1 MTPITVLI
9 ADDIAATREDIKR
22 LLYFEEDIEVVG
34 EAGDGKEAVILAS
47 ELKPD
52 VVLMDVNMPRV
63 DGIEATERI
72 SVNVPQCAIIIIS
85 IQGEQEYL
93 RRAMA
98 AGARDYLVKPFSA
111 QDLAKAI
118 YRVSESQRKR
128 NIFLSPSLSAV
139 STSSIRAKKGTI
151 ISFFCTKGGVGKTT
165 LACNTAVALAQDY
178 KKKVVLVDLDLSSG
192 DVAVMLNLN
201 PKNTIADM
209 VQEQDTLDSPLVE
222 SFLVQH
228 LSGLKVLPAPLSPE
242 HAELVKA
249 EHIQQLLKILKDNYE
264 CVIIDTAPVYTDIN
278 LNVLEASDRI
288 LLPLNQDL
296 TTLKHVK
303 KAQEILAA
311 LNYDSKIRTVLSQ
324 HSSEGLKIK
333 ELQKNLGISLSA
345 IVPEDFKTVRNA
357 INKGVPFVM
366 NQQHTKVAQS
376 IGKLIEALDIAKP
389 REAAANPKPSFIT
402 RMFSL

>member
-34 EAGDGKEAVILAS
+34 EAGDGEEAVILAS

-333 ELQKNLGISLSA
+333 ELQKNTS
-345 IVPEDFKTVRNA
+345 K
-357 INKGVPFVM
+357 
-366 NQQHTKVAQS
+366 
-376 IGKLIEALDIAKP
+376 KP
-389 REAAANPKPSFIT
+389 RDFFVCYSAGGF
-402 RMFSL
+402 

>member
-34 EAGDGKEAVILAS
+34 EAGDGEEAVILAS

-85 IQGEQEYL
+85 IQGEQVYL

>member
-1 MTPITVLI
+1 MAPITVLI

-34 EAGDGKEAVILAS
+34 EAGDGEEAVMLAS

-93 RRAMA
+93 RKAMA
-98 AGARDYLVKPFSA
+98 AGARDYLVKPFSSKE
-111 QDLAKAI
+111 LANAI

-139 STSSIRAKKGTI
+139 STLTLPVKKGRI

-165 LACNTAVALAQDY
+165 LACNMAVALAQDY
-178 KKKVVLVDLDLSSG
+178 KKKVVLVDLDLTSG
-192 DVAVMLNLN
+192 DVAVMLNLS

-209 VQEQDTLDSPLVE
+209 VQEQENLDTQLVE
-222 SFLVQH
+222 SFLIQH

-242 HAELVKA
+242 QAELVKA
-249 EHIQQLLKILKDNYE
+249 EHIEQLLKILKDNYE
-264 CVIIDTAPVYTDIN
+264 YIIIDTAPVYTDIN
-278 LNVLEASDRI
+278 LSVLEASDRI
-288 LLPLNQDL
+288 LLTLNQDL

-303 KAQEILAA
+303 KAQEILKA
-311 LNYDSKIRTVLSQ
+311 LNYDAKIRTVLSQ
-324 HSSEGLKIK
+324 QSSEGLKIK
-333 ELQKNLGISLSA
+333 EIEKNLGISLTS
-345 IVPEDFKTVRNA
+345 IVPEDFKTVKSA

-366 NQQHTKVAQS
+366 SQQHTKVALS
-376 IGKLIEALDIAKP
+376 IGNLIEALDITKAE
-389 REAAANPKPSFIT
+389 EASEERKRSFIT

>member
-34 EAGDGKEAVILAS
+34 EAGDGEEAVILAS

-178 KKKVVLVDLDLSSG
+178 KKKVVLVDLDLIFR

>member
-34 EAGDGKEAVILAS
+34 EAGDGEEAVILAS

-128 NIFLSPSLSAV
+128 NIFLSLSLSAV

-201 PKNTIADM
+201 PKNTLADM

-264 CVIIDTAPVYTDIN
+264 YVIIDTAPVYTDIN

>member
-34 EAGDGKEAVILAS
+34 EAGDGEEAVILAS

-72 SVNVPQCAIIIIS
+72 SVYVPQCAIIIIS

>member
-34 EAGDGKEAVILAS
+34 EAGDGEEAVILAS

-72 SVNVPQCAIIIIS
+72 SGNVPQCAIIIIS

-209 VQEQDTLDSPLVE
+209 VQEQDPLDSPVVE
-222 SFLVQH
+222 SVLVQH

-303 KAQEILAA
+303 TAQEILAA

-389 REAAANPKPSFIT
+389 RDAAANPKPSFIP
-402 RMFSL
+402 RMISL

>member
-34 EAGDGKEAVILAS
+34 EAGDGEEAVILAS

-402 RMFSL
+402 RMFS

>member
-34 EAGDGKEAVILAS
+34 EAGDGEEAVILAS

-128 NIFLSPSLSAV
+128 NIFLSLPCLRYQLQA
-139 STSSIRAKKGTI
+139 
-151 ISFFCTKGGVGKTT
+151 
-165 LACNTAVALAQDY
+165 
-178 KKKVVLVDLDLSSG
+178 
-192 DVAVMLNLN
+192 
-201 PKNTIADM
+201 
-209 VQEQDTLDSPLVE
+209 
-222 SFLVQH
+222 
-228 LSGLKVLPAPLSPE
+228 SGLK
-242 HAELVKA
+242 
-249 EHIQQLLKILKDNYE
+249 
-264 CVIIDTAPVYTDIN
+264 
-278 LNVLEASDRI
+278 
-288 LLPLNQDL
+288 
-296 TTLKHVK
+296 
-303 KAQEILAA
+303 KAQ
-311 LNYDSKIRTVLSQ
+311 S
-324 HSSEGLKIK
+324 
-333 ELQKNLGISLSA
+333 
-345 IVPEDFKTVRNA
+345 
-357 INKGVPFVM
+357 
-366 NQQHTKVAQS
+366 
-376 IGKLIEALDIAKP
+376 
-389 REAAANPKPSFIT
+389 
-402 RMFSL
+402 

>member
-34 EAGDGKEAVILAS
+34 EAGDGEEAVILAS

-178 KKKVVLVDLDLSSG
+178 KKKVVLVDW
-192 DVAVMLNLN
+192 
-201 PKNTIADM
+201 
-209 VQEQDTLDSPLVE
+209 TL
-222 SFLVQH
+222 
-228 LSGLKVLPAPLSPE
+228 
-242 HAELVKA
+242 
-249 EHIQQLLKILKDNYE
+249 
-264 CVIIDTAPVYTDIN
+264 
-278 LNVLEASDRI
+278 
-288 LLPLNQDL
+288 
-296 TTLKHVK
+296 
-303 KAQEILAA
+303 
-311 LNYDSKIRTVLSQ
+311 
-324 HSSEGLKIK
+324 
-333 ELQKNLGISLSA
+333 
-345 IVPEDFKTVRNA
+345 VP
-357 INKGVPFVM
+357 GM
-366 NQQHTKVAQS
+366 
-376 IGKLIEALDIAKP
+376 
-389 REAAANPKPSFIT
+389 
-402 RMFSL
+402 

>member
-34 EAGDGKEAVILAS
+34 EAGDGEEAVILAS

-72 SVNVPQCAIIIIS
+72 SGNVPQCAIIIIS

-201 PKNTIADM
+201 PTNTIADM

-303 KAQEILAA
+303 TAQEILAA

-376 IGKLIEALDIAKP
+376 IGKLIEA
-389 REAAANPKPSFIT
+389 
-402 RMFSL
+402 

>member
-34 EAGDGKEAVILAS
+34 EAGDGEEAVILAS

-311 LNYDSKIRTVLSQ
+311 LNYDSKIRTVLNQ

>member
-34 EAGDGKEAVILAS
+34 EAGDGEEAVILAS

-201 PKNTIADM
+201 PKNTLADM

>member
-34 EAGDGKEAVILAS
+34 EAGDGEEAVILAS

-264 CVIIDTAPVYTDIN
+264 YVIIDTAPVYTDIN

>member
-1 MTPITVLI
+1 
-9 ADDIAATREDIKR
+9 
-22 LLYFEEDIEVVG
+22 
-34 EAGDGKEAVILAS
+34 
-47 ELKPD
+47 
-52 VVLMDVNMPRV
+52 
-63 DGIEATERI
+63 
-72 SVNVPQCAIIIIS
+72 
-85 IQGEQEYL
+85 
-93 RRAMA
+93 
-98 AGARDYLVKPFSA
+98 
-111 QDLAKAI
+111 
-118 YRVSESQRKR
+118 
-128 NIFLSPSLSAV
+128 
-139 STSSIRAKKGTI
+139 
-151 ISFFCTKGGVGKTT
+151 VGKTT

>member
-34 EAGDGKEAVILAS
+34 EAGDGEEAVILAS

-201 PKNTIADM
+201 PKNTLADM

-264 CVIIDTAPVYTDIN
+264 YVIIDTAPVYTDIN

>member
-34 EAGDGKEAVILAS
+34 EAGDGEEAVILAS

-98 AGARDYLVKPFSA
+98 AGARDYLAKPFSA

>member
-34 EAGDGKEAVILAS
+34 EAGDGEEAVILAS

-311 LNYDSKIRTVLSQ
+311 LNYDSKIRTILSQ

>member
-34 EAGDGKEAVILAS
+34 EAGDGEEAVILAS

>member
-34 EAGDGKEAVILAS
+34 EAGDGEEAVILAS

-389 REAAANPKPSFIT
+389 REAAVNPKPSFIT